1 MHTTYTSLGV
11 GTVYKKSSEKTISIR
26 VHHDIKNLSIYHAE
40 RKQLNSLHV
49 YWYKMVEI
57 HVLIAMLNS
66 LFKQLSDMKQC

>member
-40 RKQLNSLHV
+40 RKQLNSLYV

-57 HVLIAMLNS
+57 HVLP
-66 LFKQLSDMKQC
+66 C